1 LSFIRSIPFI
11 IITLVFVAFIVAN
24 RHDVMVSFAPMD
36 YSTNLP
42 LYIVLF
48 AGIFIGFLFA
58 GWVGV
63 IKRLQGAMERH
74 GLKKESGRL
83 KQQVEN
89 LEGELDK
96 SINTGVGDEEVEDLE
111 APQSEEKKA

>member
-1 LSFIRSIPFI
+1 M
-11 IITLVFVAFIVAN
+11 FVAFIVAN
-24 RHDVMVSFAPMD
+24 RHDVLISFAPLE
-36 YSTNLP
+36 YETEKP

-48 AGIFIGFLFA
+48 GGIFIGFLFA
-58 GWVGV
+58 GFVGV
-63 IKRLQGAMERH
+63 IKRLQGAVERH

-96 SINTGVGDEEVEDLE
+96 SINTGVGDEEIETQEPKEEDNNT
-111 APQSEEKKA
+111 

>member
-1 LSFIRSIPFI
+1 MSFLRSLPFI
-11 IITLVFVAFIVAN
+11 LITLVFVAFIVAN
-24 RHDVMVSFAPMD
+24 RHGVMISLAPLP
-36 YSTNLP
+36 YSAELP

-48 AGIFIGFLFA
+48 AGIFIGFMFA
-58 GWVGV
+58 GFVGV
-63 IKRLQGAMERH
+63 IKRLQGAVEHH

-96 SINTGVGDEEVEDLE
+96 SINTGIGDVEVESQEVEDLKE
-111 APQSEEKKA
+111 PH

>member
-1 LSFIRSIPFI
+1 MSFLRSLPFI
-11 IITLVFVAFIVAN
+11 IITLIFVAFIVAN
-24 RHDVMVSFAPMD
+24 RQGVMVSFAPLP
-36 YSTNLP
+36 YSGELP

-63 IKRLQGAMERH
+63 IKRFQGAVERH

-83 KQQVEN
+83 KQQVES

-96 SINTGVGDEEVEDLE
+96 SINTGIGDEEVEDQEALE
-111 APQSEEKKA
+111 KQETN